1 LDIREWHVPS
11 QRVKRGIDTHD
22 TIAVVGEEWIEP
34 NPQRPGAA
42 DMRLKEYG
50 VPVWAL
56 IGHLEVVNGDITL
69 VARDYDIPGEAVD
82 AALAYYNRHKAVID
96 ARIAA
101 NSA

>member
-1 LDIREWHVPS
+1 MSLQTPEQVDKLI
-11 QRVKRGIDTHD
+11 
-22 TIAVVGEEWIEP
+22 EEWIEP